1 LLHRFLLQAGAS
13 AREFGDCCWNFRFCI
28 AVERFGFAESR
39 LACGLA
45 FFSVVAAIC
54 CTFFTQPVNS
64 LACTTARKRT
74 EMLLVRDFV
83 AHMANEVVK
92 RLVEGGQIETKAPQ
106 AVANRIRLRMLEELT
121 VEDRLNEEVRQ
132 ILIERQDEMRST
144 GVSYQ
149 EMYKKVK
156 QHLARDRK
164 LVLR

>member
-1 LLHRFLLQAGAS
+1 
-13 AREFGDCCWNFRFCI
+13 
-28 AVERFGFAESR
+28 
-39 LACGLA
+39 
-45 FFSVVAAIC
+45 
-54 CTFFTQPVNS
+54 
-64 LACTTARKRT
+64 
-74 EMLLVRDFV
+74 MLLVRDFV

-92 RLVEGGQIETKAPQ
+92 RLVEGGMIETKA
-106 AVANRIRLRMLEELT
+106 ANVVANRIRQRMLEELT

-132 ILIERQDEMRST
+132 ILVERQDEMRST